1 MTGRF
6 LIMVEWR
13 GGVQAMLKIRHHWG
27 KQLKKDNG
35 EYCMSMLSIGA
46 TASQVVTRRGTERE
60 RLGVAQGCSRHT
72 AVFPLV
78 GQREM
83 THIAQN
89 QRINWDSPI
98 REVDREVWSQWSAQ
112 QLWPWLYSKRSDHV
126 EWHTQPSLQSQH
138 LTRHWLLVKSMEHGG
153 CGPAAMA
160 APSPFFNTALI
171 LK

>member
-46 TASQVVTRRGTERE
+46 TASQVVTRRATEQE

-98 REVDREVWSQWSAQ
+98 RE
-112 QLWPWLYSKRSDHV
+112 PWQRS
-126 EWHTQPSLQSQH
+126 
-138 LTRHWLLVKSMEHGG
+138 VKSVECTAVMALTLQQEIWPRGVAHTTLPSK
-153 CGPAAMA
+153 PAPHKTLAT
-160 APSPFFNTALI
+160 S
-171 LK
+171 